1 MIPQT
6 ARMVGRG
13 LEFAAECVHLCKRRD
28 LARVA
33 EIVRISAARH
43 GWAGSGLHGDEIGL
57 CLAGQPIL
65 HEGRNQAAEIRAA
78 ARATDDDIR
87 IFLVERHGLLRLQ
100 ADHRLVQEHLI
111 EHRAKHIARAR
122 CGHGLF
128 HGLRDRAAERAAG
141 AGEFLKNFA
150 PDLCRVTRAG
160 DDIGAK
166 GFDDRFAVGLLM
178 EARLDHINGQGN
190 VKIRARH
197 GQRRAPLAG
206 PRLGGQACQAL
217 LFGIIGLRDGRI
229 ELMAAGGVIALEF
242 AVDLC
247 GRAQFLFEIVGADER
262 RGTEGFV
269 IFHNLIGD
277 IDIAGCGIKLLLCK
291 LLAEDRIQLFE
302 LEGLHRPRVQKWS
315 GLLLHIGSQ
324 IIPLPRDPLFR

>member
-1 MIPQT
+1 MIPQA

-33 EIVRISAARH
+33 EIVCISAARH
-43 GWAGSGLHGDEIGL
+43 GWAGSRLDGDEIGL
-57 CLAGQPIL
+57 CLSGEPIL
-65 HEGRNQAAEIRAA
+65 HERGDQPAEIRAA
-78 ARATDDDIR
+78 ARAADDDIR
-87 IFLVERHGLLRLQ
+87 ILVIHRHSFFGLQ

-111 EHRAKHIARAR
+111 EHRAKHIARAGG
-122 CGHGLF
+122 GHGLF
-128 HGLRDRAAERAAG
+128 HSLRDRAAERAAG

-178 EARLDHINGQGN
+178 EARLDHINGQWN
-190 VKIRARH
+190 VEIRARH
-197 GQRRAPLAG
+197 GQRSAPLAG
-206 PRLGGQACQAL
+206 PRLCGQACQAL
-217 LFGIIGLRDGRI
+217 LLGVIGLRDGGI
-229 ELMAAGGVIALEF
+229 ELMAAGGVVALEF

-269 IFHNLIGD
+269 IFHNLIGN

-302 LEGLHRPRVQKWS
+302 LQGLHGPRVQKWS
-315 GLLLHIGSQ
+315 GLLLHIGPQ
-324 IIPLPRDPLFR
+324 VIPLPRDPLFR